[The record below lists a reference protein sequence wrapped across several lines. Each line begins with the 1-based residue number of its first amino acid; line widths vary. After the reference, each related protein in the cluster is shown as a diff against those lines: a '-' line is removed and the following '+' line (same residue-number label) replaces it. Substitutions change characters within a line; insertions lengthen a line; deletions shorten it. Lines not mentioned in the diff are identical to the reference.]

1 MNKKVGLF
9 LALPAI
15 LYLTFF
21 FFIPFIFLVLNSFQS
36 PNEFFSLRNYLQIIS
51 DPFYVKVSLYSLEI
65 ALITTAICIIIAYPA
80 SYYLVHVVSDKYRG
94 LLLAIMISPFWIDF
108 LIRAYALKAFFF
120 PIGIREG
127 FFTLIYGMVYDY
139 FLFMLLPLYASM
151 TGISRTIINAAKIQG
166 ASGLT
171 LATRIVLP
179 LTKPGLVAGSTIVF
193 MMSLT
198 EFVIPAMLG
207 GTSGYTL
214 GYAIYDLFFMYRD
227 IYRGSA
233 ISVIISV
240 VSLFVAYYYIK
251 RTRREGRVLA

>member
-1 MNKKVGLF
+1 MT
-9 LALPAI
+9 I
-15 LYLTFF
+15 
-21 FFIPFIFLVLNSFQS
+21 Q
-36 PNEFFSLRNYLQIIS
+36 NYLKVLT
-51 DPFYVKVSLYSLEI
+51 DTFYIRISLYSLEI
-65 ALITTAICIIIAYPA
+65 ALITTLLCILIAYPA

-94 LLLAIMISPFWIDF
+94 IVLAILISPFWIDF

-120 PIGIREG
+120 PLGIKEG

-151 TGISRTIINAAKIQG
+151 TGVSKTIINAARIQG

-171 LATRIVLP
+171 LARKIVIP
-179 LTKPGLVAGSTIVF
+179 LTIPGLVAGSTIVF

-214 GYAIYDLFFMYRD
+214 GYTIYDLFFIYRD

-233 ISVIISV
+233 LSVIISAL
-240 VSLFVAYYYIK
+240 SLLVAYYYIK
-251 RTRREGRVLA
+251 KTREQGGIFA

>member
-1 MNKKVGLF
+1 MKKTGVL
-9 LALPAI
+9 LALPAVI
-15 LYLTFF
+15 FLIVFF
-21 FFIPFIFLVLNSFQS
+21 FAPFVFLIYKSFQS
-36 PNEFFSLRNYLQIIS
+36 NIGILTIQNYLKVLT
-51 DPFYVKVSLYSLEI
+51 DTFYIRISLYSLEI
-65 ALITTAICIIIAYPA
+65 ALITTLLCILIAYPA

-94 LLLAIMISPFWIDF
+94 FVLAILISPFWIDF

-120 PIGIREG
+120 PLGIKEG

-151 TGISRTIINAAKIQG
+151 TGVSKTLINAARIQG

-171 LATRIVLP
+171 LARKIVIP
-179 LTKPGLVAGSTIVF
+179 LTIPGLVAGSTIVF

-214 GYAIYDLFFMYRD
+214 GYAIYDLFFIYRD

-233 ISVIISV
+233 LSVIISAL
-240 VSLFVAYYYIK
+240 SLLVAYYYIK
-251 RTRREGRVLA
+251 KTREQGGIFA

>member
-1 MNKKVGLF
+1 MKKTGVL
-9 LALPAI
+9 LALPAVI
-15 LYLTFF
+15 FLIVFF
-21 FFIPFIFLVLNSFQS
+21 FAPFVFLIYKSFQS
-36 PNEFFSLRNYLQIIS
+36 NIGILTIQNYLKVLT
-51 DPFYVKVSLYSLEI
+51 DTFYIRISLYSLEI
-65 ALITTAICIIIAYPA
+65 ALITTLLCILIAYPA

-94 LLLAIMISPFWIDF
+94 LVLAILISPFWIDF

-120 PIGIREG
+120 PLGIKEG

-151 TGISRTIINAAKIQG
+151 TGVSKTIINAARIQG

-171 LATRIVLP
+171 LARKIVIP
-179 LTKPGLVAGSTIVF
+179 LTIPGLVAGSTIVF

-214 GYAIYDLFFMYRD
+214 GYTIYDLFFIYRD

-233 ISVIISV
+233 LSVIISAL
-240 VSLFVAYYYIK
+240 SLLVAYYYIK
-251 RTRREGRVLA
+251 KTREQGGIFA

>member
-1 MNKKVGLF
+1 MKKTGVL
-9 LALPAI
+9 LALPAVI
-15 LYLTFF
+15 FLIVFF
-21 FFIPFIFLVLNSFQS
+21 FAPFVFLIYKSFQS
-36 PNEFFSLRNYLQIIS
+36 NIGILTIQNYLKVLT
-51 DPFYVKVSLYSLEI
+51 DTFYIRISLYSLEI
-65 ALITTAICIIIAYPA
+65 ALITTLLCILIAYPA

-94 LLLAIMISPFWIDF
+94 IVLAILISPFWIDF

-120 PIGIREG
+120 PLGIKEG

-151 TGISRTIINAAKIQG
+151 TGVSKTIINAARIQG

-171 LATRIVLP
+171 LARKIVIP
-179 LTKPGLVAGSTIVF
+179 LTIPGLVAGSTIVF

-214 GYAIYDLFFMYRD
+214 GYTIYDLFFIYRD

-233 ISVIISV
+233 LSVIISAL
-240 VSLFVAYYYIK
+240 SLLVAYYYIK
-251 RTRREGRVLA
+251 KTREQGGIFA

>member
-1 MNKKVGLF
+1 MKKTGVL
-9 LALPAI
+9 LALPAVI
-15 LYLTFF
+15 FLIVFF
-21 FFIPFIFLVLNSFQS
+21 FAPFFFLIYKSFQS
-36 PNEFFSLRNYLQIIS
+36 NIGILTIQNYLKVLT
-51 DPFYVKVSLYSLEI
+51 DTFYIRISLYSLEI
-65 ALITTAICIIIAYPA
+65 ALITTLLCILIAYPA

-94 LLLAIMISPFWIDF
+94 LVLAILISPFWIDF

-120 PIGIREG
+120 PLGIKEG

-151 TGISRTIINAAKIQG
+151 TGVSKTIINAARIQG

-171 LATRIVLP
+171 LARKIVIP
-179 LTKPGLVAGSTIVF
+179 LTIPGLVAGSTIVF

-214 GYAIYDLFFMYRD
+214 GYAIYDLFFIYRD

-233 ISVIISV
+233 LSVIISAL
-240 VSLFVAYYYIK
+240 SLLVAYYYIK
-251 RTRREGRVLA
+251 KTRGQGGIFA

>member
-1 MNKKVGLF
+1 MKKTGVL
-9 LALPAI
+9 LALPAVI
-15 LYLTFF
+15 FLIVFF
-21 FFIPFIFLVLNSFQS
+21 FAPFVFLIYKSFQS
-36 PNEFFSLRNYLQIIS
+36 NIGILTIQNYLKVLT
-51 DPFYVKVSLYSLEI
+51 DTFYIRISLYSLEI
-65 ALITTAICIIIAYPA
+65 ALITTLLCILIAYPA

-94 LLLAIMISPFWIDF
+94 IVLAILISPFWIDF

-120 PIGIREG
+120 PLGIKEG

-151 TGISRTIINAAKIQG
+151 TGVSKTIINAARIQG

-171 LATRIVLP
+171 LARKVVIP
-179 LTKPGLVAGSTIVF
+179 LTIPGLVAGSTIVF

-214 GYAIYDLFFMYRD
+214 GYAIYDLFFIYRD

-233 ISVIISV
+233 LSVIISAL
-240 VSLFVAYYYIK
+240 SLLVAYYYIK
-251 RTRREGRVLA
+251 KTREQGGIFA

>member
-1 MNKKVGLF
+1 M
-9 LALPAI
+9 
-15 LYLTFF
+15 
-21 FFIPFIFLVLNSFQS
+21 
-36 PNEFFSLRNYLQIIS
+36 
-51 DPFYVKVSLYSLEI
+51 YSLEI
-65 ALITTAICIIIAYPA
+65 ALITTLLCILIAYPA

-94 LLLAIMISPFWIDF
+94 LVLAILISPFWIDF

-120 PIGIREG
+120 PLGIKEG

-151 TGISRTIINAAKIQG
+151 TGVSKTIINAARIQG

-171 LATRIVLP
+171 LARKIIIP
-179 LTKPGLVAGSTIVF
+179 LTIPGLVAGSTIVF

-214 GYAIYDLFFMYRD
+214 GYAIYDLFFIYRD

-233 ISVIISV
+233 LSVIISAL
-240 VSLFVAYYYIK
+240 SLLVAYYYIK
-251 RTRREGRVLA
+251 KTRGQGGIFA

>member
-1 MNKKVGLF
+1 MKKTGVL
-9 LALPAI
+9 LALPAVI
-15 LYLTFF
+15 FLIVFF
-21 FFIPFIFLVLNSFQS
+21 FAPFVFLIIKSFQS
-36 PNEFFSLRNYLQIIS
+36 NIGILTLQNYLKVLT
-51 DPFYVKVSLYSLEI
+51 DTFYIKISLYSLEI
-65 ALITTAICIIIAYPA
+65 ALITTLLCILISYPA

-94 LLLAIMISPFWIDF
+94 LVLAILISPFWIDF

-120 PIGIREG
+120 PLGIKEG

-151 TGISRTIINAAKIQG
+151 TGVSKTIINAARIQG

-171 LATRIVLP
+171 LARKIVIP
-179 LTKPGLVAGSTIVF
+179 LTIPGLVAGSTIVF

-207 GTSGYTL
+207 GTFGYTL
-214 GYAIYDLFFMYRD
+214 GYAIYDLFFIYRD

-233 ISVIISV
+233 LSVIISAL
-240 VSLFVAYYYIK
+240 SLLVAYYYIK
-251 RTRREGRVLA
+251 KTRGRGGIFA